1 MQESSLG
8 RWPKLDSHCEKK
20 AFIPGW
26 EEGLTMGAG
35 CPSQG
40 CSIQHPCEEPAWGQY
55 RSLNQEEGTKNSDI
69 LDGITGLRHWTSLEP
84 TTPQA
89 SHQASWWIS
98 FQVKPVWSG
107 FLLYAAKCFPLDVV
121 SKRQE
126 DSVWKTNDWGTRT
139 HRNNNWQILNH
150 SPGFLQTC
158 HSKVH
163 QCVLRAW
170 LRVLGQGCGKGESDD
185 PLALPRAELPVTFHT
200 LVPPPGTLFPSSTS
214 FHPANSYSA
223 FRSQLHCHFLR
234 CPLWNTHNR
243 LWCSAYLFLNS
254 PHFSL

>member
-170 LRVLGQGCGKGESDD
+170 LWVLGQGCGKGESDD
-185 PLALPRAELPVTFHT
+185 PLALQELSSLSLFTHWFLH
-200 LVPPPGTLFPSSTS
+200 LEHCSPPLPPSIQLTPTQLSGLSSTVTS
-214 FHPANSYSA
+214 WDALFGTPTIGYDVLLIYS
-223 FRSQLHCHFLR
+223 
-234 CPLWNTHNR
+234 
-243 LWCSAYLFLNS
+243 
-254 PHFSL
+254 